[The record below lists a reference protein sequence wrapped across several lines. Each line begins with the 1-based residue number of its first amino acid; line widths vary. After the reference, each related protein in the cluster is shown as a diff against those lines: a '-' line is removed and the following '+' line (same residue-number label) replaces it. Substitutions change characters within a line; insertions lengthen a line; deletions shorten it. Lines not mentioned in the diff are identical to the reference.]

1 MADIVF
7 KVSPHGRAVFDKLE
21 SGMGTSESTERGT
34 NSVSDS
40 DESTWRTLVLPTKYV
55 RYKRVLEGRKLTDD
69 LTQEAL
75 EKMLKRWS
83 KKRRGGRSRLSSMPV
98 GRVQPVKLEG
108 LKAKGAKEY
117 DTILSMCNWIVD
129 EHHKYRPEKC
139 CEFASVDKVGRQF
152 AENGHFYYLDFLVK
166 DLENDGNPLV
176 PVEAVIYRRVPD
188 DFKLWKCHGLKAC
201 NMYVTTC
208 DLFIFGPF
216 YDCIVKKQN
225 FGQVRMFCVVFI
237 LFLPESKYTL
247 VSMTQIAW
255 YFIANK
261 SVLWFLLTAHL
272 VFTCY
277 FVSNTLLAQ
286 DIFVLCIVI
295 ATPLG

>member
-98 GRVQPVKLEG
+98 GGVQPVKLEG

-117 DTILSMCNWIVD
+117 DTILSMCDWIVD

-201 NMYVTTC
+201 NMLGADCQHVSRVIGN
-208 DLFIFGPF
+208 DLNLILRNLLQG
-216 YDCIVKKQN
+216 IVAL
-225 FGQVRMFCVVFI
+225 I
-237 LFLPESKYTL
+237 YLL
-247 VSMTQIAW
+247 VLSW
-255 YFIANK
+255 
-261 SVLWFLLTAHL
+261 
-272 VFTCY
+272 
-277 FVSNTLLAQ
+277 
-286 DIFVLCIVI
+286 
-295 ATPLG
+295 PLGLCTLAICSTISILMLLYGR